1 MNFNT
6 VESQANFV
14 FNAILKKLWLDY
26 QAENFEVSFDTYLWE
41 NLGDLGEVAYELVGE
56 HFGDADQA
64 VTDLGIGD

>member
-14 FNAILKKLWLDY
+14 FMAILKKLWLDY

-41 NLGDLGEVAYELVGE
+41 NLGDLGEVVYELVGE
-56 HFGDADQA
+56 YFGDADQA
-64 VTDLGIGD
+64 VIDLGIGE